1 MVTFIESPLF
11 TKQVHDYLTDEE
23 YSVFQAF
30 LATNPDTGAVVR
42 GSGGVRKVR
51 WNRKGTGKSGGVR
64 VLYFARTEAGEIWLL
79 LIYAKSAIDSIPATF
94 SKPSKRR
101 WNMPLN
107 EKELLKRD
115 AKRNIGEELLQAVR
129 DIKAGRVGRVSTVEV
144 SPLASARLKLG
155 LSQSEFAKMLG
166 VSLRTLQEW
175 EQGRRK
181 PSGAAKSLITI
192 AIKKPEVIK
201 ELLAA

>member
-1 MVTFIESPLF
+1 
-11 TKQVHDYLTDEE
+11 
-23 YSVFQAF
+23 
-30 LATNPDTGAVVR
+30 
-42 GSGGVRKVR
+42 
-51 WNRKGTGKSGGVR
+51 
-64 VLYFARTEAGEIWLL
+64 
-79 LIYAKSAIDSIPATF
+79 
-94 SKPSKRR
+94 
-101 WNMPLN
+101 MPLS
-107 EKELLKRD
+107 EKELLERD
-115 AKRNIGEELLQAVR
+115 AKRNIAEELLQAVR

-175 EQGRRK
+175 EQGRRQ

-192 AIKKPEVIK
+192 AIKKPEIIK

>member
-1 MVTFIESPLF
+1 
-11 TKQVHDYLTDEE
+11 
-23 YSVFQAF
+23 
-30 LATNPDTGAVVR
+30 
-42 GSGGVRKVR
+42 
-51 WNRKGTGKSGGVR
+51 
-64 VLYFARTEAGEIWLL
+64 
-79 LIYAKSAIDSIPATF
+79 
-94 SKPSKRR
+94 
-101 WNMPLN
+101 MPLS
-107 EKELLKRD
+107 EKELQERD
-115 AKRNIGEELLQAVR
+115 AKRNIAEELLQAVR
-129 DIKAGRVGRVSTVEV
+129 DIKAGRVGRVTTVEV

>member
-1 MVTFIESPLF
+1 
-11 TKQVHDYLTDEE
+11 
-23 YSVFQAF
+23 
-30 LATNPDTGAVVR
+30 
-42 GSGGVRKVR
+42 
-51 WNRKGTGKSGGVR
+51 
-64 VLYFARTEAGEIWLL
+64 
-79 LIYAKSAIDSIPATF
+79 
-94 SKPSKRR
+94 
-101 WNMPLN
+101 MPRS
-107 EKELLKRD
+107 EKELLERD

-129 DIKAGRVGRVSTVEV
+129 DIKAGRVGRISTAEV

-175 EQGRRK
+175 EQGRRT

-192 AIKKPEVIK
+192 AIKKPELIK

>member
-1 MVTFIESPLF
+1 
-11 TKQVHDYLTDEE
+11 
-23 YSVFQAF
+23 
-30 LATNPDTGAVVR
+30 
-42 GSGGVRKVR
+42 
-51 WNRKGTGKSGGVR
+51 
-64 VLYFARTEAGEIWLL
+64 
-79 LIYAKSAIDSIPATF
+79 
-94 SKPSKRR
+94 
-101 WNMPLN
+101 MPLD
-107 EKELLKRD
+107 EKELLERD

-129 DIKAGRVGRVSTVEV
+129 DIKAGNVGRVSTLEV
-144 SPLASARLKLG
+144 SPIATARQKIG

-175 EQGRRK
+175 EQGRRN

>member
-1 MVTFIESPLF
+1 MSL
-11 TKQVHDYLTDEE
+11 D
-23 YSVFQAF
+23 
-30 LATNPDTGAVVR
+30 
-42 GSGGVRKVR
+42 
-51 WNRKGTGKSGGVR
+51 
-64 VLYFARTEAGEIWLL
+64 
-79 LIYAKSAIDSIPATF
+79 
-94 SKPSKRR
+94 
-101 WNMPLN
+101 
-107 EKELLKRD
+107 EKELLARD

-129 DIKAGRVGRVSTVEV
+129 DIKAGKVGRVSTLEV
-144 SPLASARLKLG
+144 SPIAAARQKIG

>member
-1 MVTFIESPLF
+1 
-11 TKQVHDYLTDEE
+11 
-23 YSVFQAF
+23 
-30 LATNPDTGAVVR
+30 
-42 GSGGVRKVR
+42 
-51 WNRKGTGKSGGVR
+51 
-64 VLYFARTEAGEIWLL
+64 
-79 LIYAKSAIDSIPATF
+79 
-94 SKPSKRR
+94 
-101 WNMPLN
+101 MPLD
-107 EKELLKRD
+107 EKELLERD

-129 DIKAGRVGRVSTVEV
+129 DIKTGKVGRVSTLEV
-144 SPLASARLKLG
+144 SPLAMARLKIG